1 MNLTSDVG
9 VMLDMTTLGKAITCA
24 RDMPMIKKDERER
37 FQKLTLD
44 KWDDEWHQRNKKAA
58 VE

>member
-9 VMLDMTTLGKAITCA
+9 VMLDVNTLGKAITCA
-24 RDMPMIKKDERER
+24 RDMPMIRKEERER

-44 KWDDEWHQRNKKAA
+44 KWDDAWRKAN
-58 VE
+58 

>member
-9 VMLDMTTLGKAITCA
+9 VMLDVNTLGKAITCA
-24 RDMPMIKKDERER
+24 RDMPMIRKEERER

-44 KWDDEWHQRNKKAA
+44 KWDDEWRKRN
-58 VE
+58 